1 MMRTS
6 GPHHD
11 KETNM
16 SLKSVSKTK
25 KCILDVGLGLL
36 AASVLAFPPLDA
48 EATRIEYYATV
59 ADPPYEL
66 NFVPSA
72 LGSGVVDAQYNELI
86 NVRDTPRV
94 ADGIVFDRKRGRPLA
109 MCIGVGKVIGGLDQ
123 GILGGEVVLS
133 MQEGG
138 KHKLRIPPLLAY
150 GPEPAGCF
158 SDDCNIPGN
167 STLLYD
173 INFVRV

>member
-11 KETNM
+11 KETNL

-36 AASVLAFPPLDA
+36 AASVLAFSPLDA
-48 EATRIEYYATV
+48 EATRIEVSST
-59 ADPPYEL
+59 
-66 NFVPSA
+66 
-72 LGSGVVDAQYNELI
+72 
-86 NVRDTPRV
+86 
-94 ADGIVFDRKRGRPLA
+94 
-109 MCIGVGKVIGGLDQ
+109 VIGGLDQ

-138 KHKLRIPPLLAY
+138 KHKLHIPPLLAY

-173 INFVRV
+173 INFVGV

>member
-1 MMRTS
+1 
-6 GPHHD
+6 
-11 KETNM
+11 M

-72 LGSGVVDAQYNELI
+72 LGYCD
-86 NVRDTPRV
+86 VRDTPRV